1 MDVLK
6 GFRHQVSLSLADG
19 TSFQEELGE
28 ALRQRL
34 RAIYTAGFFIGIA
47 LFLFYRIVPFQN
59 PGTDSIFTPHIDLI
73 YNLYPISLG
82 LATAIVFLRRWNTR
96 QLLAIDYI
104 VLTFVLL
111 LSLFV
116 AAVFDLVEVPTFG
129 IALAVFIH
137 AAIVPVPVGLQA
149 GLAATSAL
157 GYPIAMGAAYF
168 SLPEIRRFWEDN
180 GGIGAFRNMVLE
192 GTFYLTVLA
201 VVSVLITK
209 ALYNMRR
216 QLHQARRLGS
226 YLIEKE
232 LGEGGMGQVYVAQ
245 HALMCRPTAVK
256 VIHPDKS
263 GSTEAVTR
271 FEREVRLSAALT
283 HPNTI
288 TIYDF
293 GHTPDNTFYY
303 AMEYLDG
310 LDLQALVEQ
319 FGPMDPGR
327 VVYVLEQVCGSL
339 GEAHSLGVIHRDIK
353 PSNIFLTRRGGLYD
367 FAKVLDFGLA
377 KEIGLEGDETVTKS
391 GIILGTPHYF
401 APEAIE
407 GADKIDGRGDIY
419 NVGGVAYWM
428 LTGEPPFPRSSPMEV
443 ILDHVKT
450 TPCRPSEIAE
460 VAFPVEL
467 DEVVMKCLAKAPGDR
482 FQRADELQDALTSVP
497 VERWTQSKARE
508 WWELHAPLA
517 STPANNAGLAAS
529 AS

>member
-6 GFRHQVSLSLADG
+6 GFRHHVSLSLADG

-28 ALRQRL
+28 TLRQRL
-34 RAIYTAGFFIGIA
+34 RAVYTAGFLIGVA
-47 LFLFYRIVPFQN
+47 LFLFYSVVPFRN
-59 PGTDSIFTPHIDLI
+59 TTDTVFTPHINTI

-82 LATAIVFLRRWNTR
+82 LAAAIVLFRRWNTR
-96 QLLAIDYI
+96 QLLVIDYI

-116 AAVFDLVEVPTFG
+116 AAIFDLVEVPTFG
-129 IALAVFIH
+129 ISLALFIH

-149 GLAATSAL
+149 GLAVTGAL

-168 SLPEIRRFWEDN
+168 GLPEIRAFWDSRGVGE
-180 GGIGAFRNMVLE
+180 FRNITLE
-192 GTFYLTVLA
+192 GTFYLTILA

-209 ALYNMRR
+209 ALYNMRQ

-226 YLIEKE
+226 YLIEEE

-256 VIHPDKS
+256 VIHPEKS
-263 GSTEAVTR
+263 GSDEAVRR

-310 LDLQALVEQ
+310 LDLQVLVER
-319 FGPMDPGR
+319 FGPMEAGR
-327 VVYVLEQVCGSL
+327 VVYLLEQVCGSL
-339 GEAHSLGVIHRDIK
+339 AEAHSMGVIHRDIK
-353 PSNIFLTRRGGLYD
+353 PSNIFLTKRGGLYD

-377 KEIGLEGDETVTKS
+377 KEIGLEDAGTVTKS
-391 GIILGTPHYF
+391 GMILGTPHYF
-401 APEAIE
+401 APESIE
-407 GADKIDGRGDIY
+407 GADKIDGRADIY

-428 LTGEPPFPRSSPMEV
+428 LTGQPPFVRPSAMEV
-443 ILDHVKT
+443 ILDHVRATASK
-450 TPCRPSEIAE
+450 PSEIAE
-460 VAFPVEL
+460 VTIPAEL
-467 DEVVMKCLAKAPGDR
+467 DEIVMRCLAKDPGDR
-482 FQRADELQDALTSVP
+482 FQSAEELQDALTSVP
-497 VERWTQSKARE
+497 VKCWTQSKARE
-508 WWELHAPLA
+508 WWELHAPF
-517 STPANNAGLAAS
+517 SSQPAGNGGLAAEVS
-529 AS
+529 

>member
-6 GFRHQVSLSLADG
+6 GFRHHVSLSLADG

-28 ALRQRL
+28 TLRQRL
-34 RAIYTAGFFIGIA
+34 RAVFAAGFFIGIA
-47 LFLFYRIVPFQN
+47 LFLFYRFVPFQGEETN
-59 PGTDSIFTPHIDLI
+59 NVFTPHINAI
-73 YNLYPISLG
+73 YNLYPISLC
-82 LATAIVFLRRWNTR
+82 LATAIVLFRRLNTR
-96 QLLAIDYI
+96 QLQVIDYI

-111 LSLFV
+111 LTLFV
-116 AAVFDLVEVPTFG
+116 AAVFDLDEVPTFG
-129 IALAVFIH
+129 ISLALFIH

-149 GLAATSAL
+149 GLAVTGAL

-168 SLPEIRRFWEDN
+168 GLPEIREFWDNN
-180 GGIGAFRNMVLE
+180 GGIGEFRNMVLE
-192 GTFYLTVLA
+192 GTFYLTILA

-209 ALYNMRR
+209 ALYNMRQ

-226 YLIEKE
+226 YLIEEE

-263 GSTEAVTR
+263 GSVEAVAR
-271 FEREVRLSAALT
+271 FEREVKLSAALT

-310 LDLQALVEQ
+310 LDLQALVER
-319 FGPMDPGR
+319 FGPMGAGR
-327 VVYVLEQVCGSL
+327 VIYVLEQVCGSL
-339 GEAHSLGVIHRDIK
+339 AEAHSLGVIHRDIK
-353 PSNIFLTRRGGLYD
+353 PSNIFLTKRGGLYD

-377 KEIGLEGDETVTKS
+377 KEIGLEDPGTVTKS
-391 GIILGTPHYF
+391 GMILGTPHYF

-428 LTGEPPFPRSSPMEV
+428 LTGQPPFARSSAMEV
-443 ILDHVKT
+443 ILDHVRTAPSK
-450 TPCRPSEIAE
+450 PSETAE
-460 VAFPVEL
+460 VPIPAEL
-467 DEVVMKCLAKAPGDR
+467 DAVVMKCLAKEPGDR
-482 FQRADELQDALTSVP
+482 FQSAEELQDALAAVP
-497 VERWTQSKARE
+497 VECWTQSKARE
-508 WWELHAPLA
+508 WWELHAPA
-517 STPANNAGLAAS
+517 SSPPAGDGGLAAG

>member
-1 MDVLK
+1 VDVLK
-6 GFRHQVSLSLADG
+6 GFRHHVSLSLADG

-28 ALRQRL
+28 TLRQRL

-47 LFLFYRIVPFQN
+47 LFLFYRVVPLQN
-59 PGTDSIFTPHIDLI
+59 PGTDSVFTPHINLI
-73 YNLYPISLG
+73 YDLYPISLG
-82 LATAIVFLRRWNTR
+82 LATAIVFFRRWNTR
-96 QLLAIDYI
+96 QLLVIDYI

-129 IALAVFIH
+129 ISLALFIH
-137 AAIVPVPVGLQA
+137 AAIVPVPVRLQT
-149 GLAATSAL
+149 GLAVTGAL
-157 GYPIAMGAAYF
+157 GYPIAMGVAYF
-168 SLPEIRRFWEDN
+168 GLPEIREFWDSD
-180 GGIGAFRNMVLE
+180 GGIGNFRNMVLE
-192 GTFYLTVLA
+192 GTFQLTILA

-209 ALYNMRR
+209 ALYNMRQ

-226 YLIEKE
+226 YLIEEE

-256 VIHPDKS
+256 VIHPEKS
-263 GSTEAVTR
+263 GSVEAITR

-310 LDLQALVEQ
+310 LDLQALVER
-319 FGPMDPGR
+319 FGPMAPER
-327 VVYVLEQVCGSL
+327 VIYVLQQVCGSL
-339 GEAHSLGVIHRDIK
+339 AEAHAAGVIHRDIK
-353 PSNIFLTRRGGLYD
+353 PSNIFLTKRGGLYD

-377 KEIGLEGDETVTKS
+377 KEVGLEDAGEVTKS
-391 GIILGTPHYF
+391 GMILGTPHYF

-407 GADKIDGRGDIY
+407 GADKIDGRADIY

-428 LTGEPPFPRSSPMEV
+428 LIGQPPFARSSPIEV
-443 ILDHVKT
+443 ILDHVRAV
-450 TPCRPSEIAE
+450 PSRPSEISE
-460 VAFPVEL
+460 IPIPVEL
-467 DEVVMKCLAKAPGDR
+467 DDVVMKCLAKEPGDR
-482 FQRADELQDALTSVP
+482 FQNAEDLQDALASVP
-497 VERWTQSKARE
+497 VECWTQSRARE
-508 WWELHAPLA
+508 WWELHVPT
-517 STPANNAGLAAS
+517 STPTAEDGDLAAHPS
-529 AS
+529 

>member
-6 GFRHQVSLSLADG
+6 GFRQHVSLSLADG

-28 ALRQRL
+28 TLRQRL
-34 RAIYTAGFFIGIA
+34 RAIYTAGFVIGIA
-47 LFLFYRIVPFQN
+47 LFLFYKVVPFRSTSPN
-59 PGTDSIFTPHIDLI
+59 VFTPHIEAI

-82 LATAIVFLRRWNTR
+82 LATAIVLFKRLNTR
-96 QLLAIDYI
+96 QLMVIDYV

-111 LSLFV
+111 LTLFV
-116 AAVFDLVEVPTFG
+116 AAVFDLNEVPTFG
-129 IALAVFIH
+129 ISLALFIH

-149 GLAATSAL
+149 GLAVTGAL

-168 SLPEIRRFWEDN
+168 GLPEIREFWDGN
-180 GGIGAFRNMVLE
+180 GGIGEFRNMVLE
-192 GTFYLTVLA
+192 GTFYLTILA

-209 ALYNMRR
+209 ALYNMRQ

-226 YLIEKE
+226 YVIEEE

-256 VIHPDKS
+256 VIHPEKS
-263 GSTEAVTR
+263 GSEEAVTR

-310 LDLQALVEQ
+310 LDLQVLVER
-319 FGPMDPGR
+319 FGPMEPGR

-339 GEAHSLGVIHRDIK
+339 AEAHSLGVIHRDIK
-353 PSNIFLTRRGGLYD
+353 PSNIFLTKRGGLYD

-377 KEIGLEGDETVTKS
+377 KEIGLEDAGEVTKS
-391 GIILGTPHYF
+391 GMILGTPHYF
-401 APEAIE
+401 APESID
-407 GADKIDGRGDIY
+407 GADKMDGRADIY

-428 LTGEPPFPRSSPMEV
+428 LTGQPPFTRSSPIEV
-443 ILDHVKT
+443 ILDHVRTIASK
-450 TPCRPSEIAE
+450 PSEIAE
-460 VAFPVEL
+460 VTIPAEL
-467 DEVVMKCLAKAPGDR
+467 DQVVMKCLEKDPGDR
-482 FQRADELQDALTSVP
+482 FQSPEELQDALTSVP
-497 VERWTQSKARE
+497 LECWTQSKARE
-508 WWELHAPLA
+508 WWELHAPFTSPTAKDADL
-517 STPANNAGLAAS
+517 SAGVS
-529 AS
+529 